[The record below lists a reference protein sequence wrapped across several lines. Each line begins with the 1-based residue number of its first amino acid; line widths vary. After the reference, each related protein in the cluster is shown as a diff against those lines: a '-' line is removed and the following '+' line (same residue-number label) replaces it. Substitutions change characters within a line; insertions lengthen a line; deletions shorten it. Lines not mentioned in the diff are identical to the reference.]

1 MMTTTERVQ
10 LEKDILYEH
19 HKADGEFSAQL
30 VKLRQSQ
37 RELQHAA
44 DKLKIFLD
52 YAESG
57 QPLRR
62 DGAPIASLPDIDL
75 KQIEVASRELVALR
89 EKVDQLQADK
99 KGLGL

>member
-1 MMTTTERVQ
+1 MTSADRVQ

-19 HKADGEFSAQL
+19 HKASGELSAQI
-30 VKLRQSQ
+30 VKLRRALAQVQ
-37 RELQHAA
+37 LAA

-57 QPLRR
+57 QPIRR
-62 DGAPIASLPDIDL
+62 EGAPSASLSDVDFG
-75 KQIEVASRELVALR
+75 KIESECRELVTLR
-89 EKVDQLQADK
+89 EKIDRLQADK